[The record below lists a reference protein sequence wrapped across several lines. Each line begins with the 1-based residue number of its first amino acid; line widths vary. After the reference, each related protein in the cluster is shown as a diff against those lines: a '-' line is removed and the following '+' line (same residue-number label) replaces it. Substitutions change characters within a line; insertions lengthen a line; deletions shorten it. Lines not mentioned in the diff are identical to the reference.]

1 MRTTAERERRCAAL
15 RSAFEDCDAAEFRPK
30 MGALTDELLQGR
42 RRRRLGG
49 GLHLRRHRY
58 DTTDLGERAVEHYRK
73 ALDGVPDG
81 GLDSGPDG
89 GLDGDRRRQAD
100 IQPVSTLRTLGDPRA
115 GAGLLLAEREQ
126 PSNHPDDAVTAFL
139 ALACVDL
146 GRERDAACSHRA
158 RSPAI
163 CPATTPRWRGRVPAR
178 SARSRGSA
186 ACP

>member
-1 MRTTAERERRCAAL
+1 M
-15 RSAFEDCDAAEFRPK
+15 
-30 MGALTDELLQGR
+30 
-42 RRRRLGG
+42 
-49 GLHLRRHRY
+49 
-58 DTTDLGERAVEHYRK
+58 GERAVEHHRK
-73 ALDGVPDG
+73 ALDG
-81 GLDSGPDG
+81 GLDG